1 MAVPPGLSPGINP
14 ATSSPVSWNLPDFNF
29 SDPLGGAKDVW
40 SGGDL
45 PLGISDIDVR
55 LENTIGDPSVA
66 YIGETALPPGSER
79 DLASH
84 YYVSQQLTD
93 RFGKFPA
100 AVGGAFQELLNRG
113 AGGTVGS
120 GVGGLSLDDLAA
132 NYAGIIGATPEQ
144 AARAGFFEH
153 TEPLESWEGLG
164 QGTISGNWDK
174 IRALHSGS
182 FPFIRN
188 TFGGRIE
195 SEGPGVISSDPQQKS
210 IWQRALA
217 RLMPG
222 AQAASLTPEE
232 GGYYGPGIE
241 YDEPAQPMYP
251 QVPLPAQPLYPTLT
265 PDTPLR
271 QHRQPHY
278 PKWSLP
284 GDLGVQDDFSGV
296 QWRIPDPVIPPS
308 EYDFSVAGFRA
319 PPVPSA
325 PSDIHVESGVP
336 PQTPQVVGG
345 DDGGDDDSQEE
356 VRARNIARSV
366 EKAVVPTKV
375 IRANQKRAVSATKKA
390 LKAFEVHEEAKR
402 SGSPAEI
409 SRTNRARVQ
418 AAIERKEADARNR
431 STQRYD
437 PFAFED
443 RRGGRR

>member
-14 ATSSPVSWNLPDFNF
+14 AISSPVSWSLPDFNF
-29 SDPLGGAKDVW
+29 SDPLGVGDTLSSYETRASVDPNAQVSIGGTEIPYGS
-40 SGGDL
+40 SGNIAHDL
-45 PLGISDIDVR
+45 V
-55 LENTIGDPSVA
+55 E
-66 YIGETALPPGSER
+66 
-79 DLASH
+79 H
-84 YYVSQQLTD
+84 YYNSQQLTQD
-93 RFGKFPA
+93 YGRPTS
-100 AVGGAFQELLNRG
+100 AFL
-113 AGGTVGS
+113 
-120 GVGGLSLDDLAA
+120 GGLHEVRNAFDPGSTGFSSDDLLA
-132 NYAGIIGATPEQ
+132 NYAGYMGFSPQEAAQ
-144 AARAGFFEH
+144 ANVWDH
-153 TEPLESWEGLG
+153 TQQEGSGLRG
-164 QGTISGNWDK
+164 QGSWTENWQK
-174 IRALHSGS
+174 LRNLGLPESS

-195 SEGPGVISSDPQQKS
+195 SEGPGVVSSDPQQKS

-232 GGYYGPGIE
+232 GGYYVPGI
-241 YDEPAQPMYP
+241 DQPALPNMMQPPPPTIQEPS
-251 QVPLPAQPLYPTLT
+251 YPTFI

-278 PKWSLP
+278 PTWSKP
-284 GDLGVQDDFSGV
+284 FERGTQDDFSGV

-308 EYDFSVAGFRA
+308 EYDFSVEDFRA

-325 PSDIHVESGVP
+325 PSGIHPRSGVP
-336 PQTPQVVGG
+336 PQTPQDVGG

-409 SRTNRARVQ
+409 SRTNRARVE

-437 PFAFED
+437 QFAFED

>member
-1 MAVPPGLSPGINP
+1 MAVPTGISPGINP
-14 ATSSPVSWNLPDFNF
+14 AISSPVSWNLPDFNF
-29 SDPLGGAKDVW
+29 DPLGNALE
-40 SGGDL
+40 SGGFRSRVTSGEGN
-45 PLGISDIDVR
+45 P
-55 LENTIGDPSVA
+55 TIGGVSVPFGPSGN
-66 YIGETALPPGSER
+66 IDH
-79 DLASH
+79 DLVEH
-84 YYVSQQLTD
+84 YYNSQ
-93 RFGKFPA
+93 RFA
-100 AVGGAFQELLNRG
+100 EDVGRVPSAL
-113 AGGTVGS
+113 
-120 GVGGLSLDDLAA
+120 GGLSHEVFNAFDPSSTGFSPDDLLA
-132 NYAGIIGATPEQ
+132 NYAGYMGFSPEE
-144 AARAGFFEH
+144 AAQGGVWDHTQQEGSGFR
-153 TEPLESWEGLG
+153 G
-164 QGTISGNWDK
+164 QGSWTENWNK
-174 IRALHSGS
+174 LLNLGLPEGS

-241 YDEPAQPMYP
+241 YDQPAQPMYP

-278 PKWSLP
+278 PTWSKP
-284 GDLGVQDDFSGV
+284 FERGTQDDFSGV

-308 EYDFSVAGFRA
+308 EYDFSVEYFRA

-325 PSDIHVESGVP
+325 PSGIHVESGVP
-336 PQTPQVVGG
+336 PQTPQVAGG

-409 SRTNRARVQ
+409 SRTNRTRVQ